1 MVPSVLASED
11 KMNIVPSQARPSILL
26 TVKLT
31 SSPKRPLAEPLRTFP
46 FCMMIVAGKRAEQ
59 DARQIRI
66 RTRIV

>member
-1 MVPSVLASED
+1 MDIFPSHES
-11 KMNIVPSQARPSILL
+11 PSILF

-31 SSPKRPLAEPLRTFP
+31 SSPKRPVADPLRTFP

-59 DARQIRI
+59 DARQMRI